1 MVAGTESQSSEWKF
15 IETEP
20 LGLKGEAGEQRV
32 WDRLRQTFR
41 QGGELFFGAITH
53 LKKTNNSKRT
63 GYLDCLPR
71 TRINYY

>member
-20 LGLKGEAGEQRV
+20 FGFKGEAGEQRV

-41 QGGELFFGAITH
+41 QGGELSFFCQSGV
-53 LKKTNNSKRT
+53 K
-63 GYLDCLPR
+63 P
-71 TRINYY
+71 